1 MNSKEVKSIVGII
14 RDAETKELGVVSLF
28 LLPILLGA
36 WSVFLNSL
44 NFLDQYEGW
53 KFLLL
58 CLLLFMYIGG
68 LAYMKLTDTTKDRLK
83 RARLHV
89 ETRLKKRVGNRASF
103 DAIRN
108 EVDESYSD
116 EFLKELIDI
125 NPEVFG
131 RCQVKRSDGSRPGI
145 TLVSVEFEEV

>member
-1 MNSKEVKSIVGII
+1 MDSKEVKSIVDII
-14 RDAETKELGVVSLF
+14 RDAETKELVIVSLF

-44 NFLDQYEGW
+44 TFLDQHEGW
-53 KFLLL
+53 KFLVL
-58 CLLLFMYIGG
+58 CLLLFIYIGG
-68 LAYMKLTDTTKDRLK
+68 LIYMKLTDTMKDKLK
-83 RARLHV
+83 RARFHV
-89 ETRLKKRVGNRASF
+89 ETSLKKRGGNRASF

-116 EFLKELIDI
+116 EFLKKLIDI

-131 RCQVKRSDGSRPGI
+131 RCQVIRDDGNRPGI
-145 TLVSVEFEEV
+145 TLVSVEFEEA